1 MHDLATI
8 HKLNAQAYE
17 KAIKSFRAQGRHVLL
32 KYEGLHLVSIETFSS
47 ADDIVDAHQAAL
59 RGAQVGE
66 RFVCLAP
73 FHPDSPEVAQ
83 VRGRD
88 QSEDRTL
95 GDYINRKSY

>member
-8 HKLNAQAYE
+8 NRLNAEAFE
-17 KAIKSFRAQGRHVLL
+17 RGVAAFRAQGRHVLL
-32 KYEGLHLVSIETFSS
+32 KYEGLHLVSIETFST
-47 ADDIVDAHQAAL
+47 ANEVVDAHLRAIEAA
-59 RGAQVGE
+59 GPGE
-66 RFVCLAP
+66 RYVCLAP